1 MDPSPTPSLPAPDAG
16 ETPRLR
22 YWSWGLP
29 AFSLLWL
36 GAYLYFTSRAG
47 VDPGALA
54 AQNWP
59 LVLVGVAGATIGN
72 ATAVGGGLVFIPALI
87 FGFGLGPVEALKLAL
102 VSQSVGMTS
111 GAIGWLRRGAVPFG
125 ALPVAIPLLAAG
137 ALVSTFVIQP
147 NALLVKGLFGPV
159 SIGVGILTLY
169 LLENRTRTLEV
180 PRSALPGL
188 GAVAFV
194 GGMLTGWVA
203 IGEGEV
209 VAAYLMLRHG
219 LDPRRGIALGTVLL
233 SANSILLGGL
243 HAFVLGG
250 VPWEMAAFVMLGCAW
265 GGRLGPFLAQWVGP
279 HKLKIAFATIAI
291 TDGALILGQFLWS
304 LS

>member
-1 MDPSPTPSLPAPDAG
+1 MDHLPVTSSRGSEPREA
-16 ETPRLR
+16 PRLR

-29 AFSLLWL
+29 VFSLIWL

-47 VDPGALA
+47 VDPAALA
-54 AQNWP
+54 ARNWP
-59 LVLVGVAGATIGN
+59 LVLVGVAGATLGN
-72 ATAVGGGLVFIPALI
+72 ATAVGGGLVFIPALL

-111 GAIGWLRRGAVPFG
+111 GALGWLRRGAVPFG
-125 ALPVAIPLLAAG
+125 SLPVAVPMLAAG
-137 ALVSTFVIQP
+137 ALVSTFVLRP

-159 SIGVGILTLY
+159 SIGVGFLTLY
-169 LLENRTRTLEV
+169 LLEHRARTLEV

-188 GAVAFV
+188 GVVAFA

-219 LDPRRGIALGTVLL
+219 LDPQRGIALGTVLL
-233 SANSILLGGL
+233 SVNSMLLGGL
-243 HAFVLGG
+243 HAFVIGG

-304 LS
+304 LR